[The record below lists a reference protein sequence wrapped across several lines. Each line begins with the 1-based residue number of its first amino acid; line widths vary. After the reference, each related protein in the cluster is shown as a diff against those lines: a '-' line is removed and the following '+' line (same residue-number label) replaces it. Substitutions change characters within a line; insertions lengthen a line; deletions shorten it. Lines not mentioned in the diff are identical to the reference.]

1 MRVWKNRFHSKN
13 YYFKY
18 FIYLKHSMYVTKL
31 ISKSHK
37 PKKEIKMSSSDLP
50 KIKQDRIGLS
60 FQIILKNTSSSVF
73 FSLQITHSS
82 DPVLLFCRFLFM
94 MVWHEAI
101 FYCNFCPLL
110 TILLT
115 TDRNKLFLSP
125 LNTSYVIFLF
135 QCTFLQIYIH
145 LTIIT
150 VLCSCAKLDTVK
162 PCSWLIGRRK
172 EPPTSCLDNYIL
184 YFLHTVWIIL
194 QKCSFIF
201 LWSTFLNSRSFCRL
215 PLTRNTSFRHNFFFL
230 SKGNNLLY
238 PCWIAV

>member
-1 MRVWKNRFHSKN
+1 
-13 YYFKY
+13 
-18 FIYLKHSMYVTKL
+18 
-31 ISKSHK
+31 
-37 PKKEIKMSSSDLP
+37 MSSSDLP

-172 EPPTSCLDNYIL
+172 EPPTSHVL
-184 YFLHTVWIIL
+184 TIIF
-194 QKCSFIF
+194 FIF
-201 LWSTFLNSRSFCRL
+201 CILFGLFYKNVHL
-215 PLTRNTSFRHNFFFL
+215 FFYDLHF
-230 SKGNNLLY
+230 
-238 PCWIAV
+238 

>member
-1 MRVWKNRFHSKN
+1 
-13 YYFKY
+13 
-18 FIYLKHSMYVTKL
+18 
-31 ISKSHK
+31 
-37 PKKEIKMSSSDLP
+37 MSSSDLP

-115 TDRNKLFLSP
+115 TDRNKIFLSP

-172 EPPTSCLDNYIL
+172 EPPHMSWQLYSLFFAYCLDYFTKMFIYFSMIYI
-184 YFLHTVWIIL
+184 FKL
-194 QKCSFIF
+194 QIF
-201 LWSTFLNSRSFCRL
+201 LQATSNQKYLIQTQLFL
-215 PLTRNTSFRHNFFFL
+215 P
-230 SKGNNLLY
+230 
-238 PCWIAV
+238 I